1 MSGNYLAR
9 RRFTMLRNLLE
20 FCGINP
26 LRLRMSWVSA
36 SEGKKF
42 ADIITEI
49 TRELKDI
56 GPQKAYLR
64 KAL

>member
-20 FCGINP
+20 FSGINP

-42 ADIITEI
+42 ADVITEI
-49 TRELKDI
+49 TKELKEI
-56 GPQKAYLR
+56 GPQRAYLR
-64 KAL
+64 EAV

>member
-1 MSGNYLAR
+1 
-9 RRFTMLRNLLE
+9 MLRNLLE